1 MSKKIFAAALLA
13 TFGVGAKVAHA
24 DIGPQTAQRLQD
36 NYDNVV
42 SNCGGS
48 AEPAHACSGVLLRS
62 TRPSPDYHT
71 WDHSQNSKAKGGVSF
86 SYLRADITTSNL
98 PEDARSGL
106 ILYPLMQRPG
116 LSLRYQVLCAWPTDG
131 DSWERNEQGCGDNAQ
146 TAQTEMACHKQGI
159 LTAADWIENYR
170 SSSDYKRQCAFDV
183 RDQRIPERADAFYQ
197 AIVTQRD
204 YAAELPFPWNEV
216 IIAAWDEAESHR
228 LPIKAFFYIDGKYN
242 ALQQAQADQSDWQ
255 RTNGSVIPIIRLDLA
270 SAATARFSYHPE
282 EQAVGA
288 D

>member
-1 MSKKIFAAALLA
+1 MSKKIFAAALLGA
-13 TFGVGAKVAHA
+13 FGLSAKLAHA
-24 DIGPQTAQRLQD
+24 DIGQHTAQRLQD
-36 NYDNVV
+36 NYDNIVTD
-42 SNCGGS
+42 CGGS
-48 AEPAHACSGVLLRS
+48 AVPAHACSGVLLRS

-86 SYLRADITTSNL
+86 SYLRADIPTSSL
-98 PEDARSGL
+98 AEDARSGL
-106 ILYPLMQRPG
+106 ILFPLMHRPG

-146 TAQTEMACHKQGI
+146 TAQAEMACHKHGI

-170 SSSDYKRQCAFDV
+170 GNNDYKRQCAFDV

-216 IIAAWDEAESHR
+216 IVAAWDEAESHR

-242 ALQQAQADQSDWQ
+242 ALQQAQEDQSDWQ
-255 RTNGSVIPIIRLDLA
+255 RTNGSVIPIIRLNLA